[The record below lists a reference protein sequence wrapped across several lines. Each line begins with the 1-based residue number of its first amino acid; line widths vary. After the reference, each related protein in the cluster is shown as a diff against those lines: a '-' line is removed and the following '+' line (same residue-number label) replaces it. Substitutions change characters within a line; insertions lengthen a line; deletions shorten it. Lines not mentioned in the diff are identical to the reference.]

1 MKWLLSAG
9 LQSPS
14 PGAARECSQAC
25 FASSEQV
32 QAGPGCWG
40 GGGPRVGGP
49 DSKPHPALSR
59 GVSLAR
65 KLTALLH
72 HRAGLQPLPW
82 HPRVL
87 MPSPG
92 TLFGSGQRSA
102 RAASALGP
110 GTGRAACVTHYPG
123 PRWPH
128 PCSSANQPPAPHRGP
143 KAAGSGEGCGET
155 CRPAPF
161 AEPAGTCW
169 GGPRAARVRP
179 HRPAPASPAVPG
191 PPGPLAPG
199 ARGSSRPR
207 VRRGKCETPRSG
219 PRGAPAGRRG
229 GAGDREGRR
238 LALRRLSPTFAAGRS
253 RAGPAL
259 PGARPPPA
267 RRARHS
273 LRGHVAS
280 CRPRGHVAG
289 WRPGG
294 GRAGSGRPG
303 GGRPPG
309 RDSSPSRG
317 ARPPRGPG
325 GAGRGVWGGRERR
338 GAWAPWPARVPP
350 TPRLRSPLGTA
361 YGAARATPPTL
372 KLPATHHK
380 PAPSPPA
387 RPRVA
392 TRICEGLHARTL
404 AGQPNGPQPP
414 VMVAGVAGVGV
425 VTEAGTWGWKFVK

>member
-1 MKWLLSAG
+1 M
-9 LQSPS
+9 
-14 PGAARECSQAC
+14 
-25 FASSEQV
+25 
-32 QAGPGCWG
+32 
-40 GGGPRVGGP
+40 GGP

-169 GGPRAARVRP
+169 GGPQGGGRGRP
-179 HRPAPASPAVPG
+179 GSGRIAPPQPPPPSPG
-191 PPGPLAPG
+191 PRAPSPPG

-350 TPRLRSPLGTA
+350 PPGS
-361 YGAARATPPTL
+361 AARSARRTERPERRRRHSSCQPRTTSPPLPHLRGLEWRPASAKGFTPGSWL
-372 KLPATHHK
+372 ANQM
-380 PAPSPPA
+380 APS
-387 RPRVA
+387 R
-392 TRICEGLHARTL
+392 
-404 AGQPNGPQPP
+404 Q
-414 VMVAGVAGVGV
+414 
-425 VTEAGTWGWKFVK
+425 